1 MGRTS
6 ARAGIDTTGRLQLV
20 EDDLDATDAK
30 FVAIEARTAAGLD
43 ALDARLGKIMWA
55 MVGILISLT
64 TTSIVILLTVG
75 LGR

>member
-1 MGRTS
+1 MP
-6 ARAGIDTTGRLQLV
+6 GRLQLV
-20 EDDLDATDAK
+20 EDDLDAADAR
-30 FVAIEARTAAGLD
+30 FVAVEARVAEGLH

-75 LGR
+75 LGA